1 MPPGA
6 TVADPNDLTE
16 TIAAEAQLPAASAA
30 DGQSATGQPLD
41 KLVAA
46 DKHLGTKA
54 ALSGTNAK
62 GGAKSGWRG
71 LRAARP
77 ELPGGGPS

>member
-1 MPPGA
+1 M
-6 TVADPNDLTE
+6 ADPTDLTE
-16 TIAAEAQLPAASAA
+16 TIAAESQLPASSTS

-62 GGAKSGWRG
+62 GGPRSGWRG

-77 ELPGGGPS
+77 LMPGGGPE